1 MEIIEHK
8 HVISIIRNTLNALDA
23 RLVDHGYRIAY
34 LMEQTL
40 RHAGLYE
47 GRELRDIVMTCFLH
61 DIGAY
66 KTEEIEQLIQ
76 FETWNIYQ
84 HSVYGYL
91 FLRNLSPLRPYADI
105 VLYHHIYYRK
115 LKNHNIPYAI
125 VAQLLSLCDRLD
137 VYQLEKPLRDVEAFL
152 RQYENDYFSKEAIDL
167 FLSADAE
174 NHMLDRLYVKRQSV
188 KVNVFD
194 DIPFT
199 EAEGK
204 AYLHMISYAI
214 DFRSAFMVAHTITTT
229 SVSTTLASLCGLQQA
244 EIEKVYYGALLHDVG
259 KGAIPVTILDYPGR
273 LSEHDMAIMQSHVT
287 YSMKI
292 LHGVVDKEI
301 EGIAVRHHEK
311 LNGTGYPLGLTQ
323 QDLTLAERIVAI
335 ADIIS
340 ALIGKRSYKE
350 AYDVDRI
357 QDILQTMAKQ
367 KLLDGDVIT
376 TACENMDYILQ
387 TVKRDCTPVI
397 AMYQDI
403 QSDYKALMVKI
414 ARW

>member
-1 MEIIEHK
+1 MKVIEHK
-8 HVISIIRNTLNALDA
+8 HVIPIIRNTLNALDA
-23 RLVDHGYRIAY
+23 RLVDHGYRIAF

-40 RHAGLYE
+40 CHAGLYE
-47 GRELRDIVMTCFLH
+47 GKELRDIVMTCFLH

-76 FETWNIYQ
+76 FETWDIFQ

-105 VLYHHIYYRK
+105 VLYHHMYYRK
-115 LKNHNIPYAI
+115 LRDRQVPYAL

-137 VYQLEKPLRDVEAFL
+137 VYQLEKPLSNVETFL
-152 RQYENDYFSKEAIDL
+152 RQYEGDYFSKEAIDL
-167 FLSADAE
+167 FLSADAAC
-174 NHMLDRLYVKRQSV
+174 HMLDKLYVKREPIEV
-188 KVNVFD
+188 AVFNE
-194 DIPFT
+194 IPFT

-214 DFRSAFMVAHTITTT
+214 DFRSEYMVAHTITTT
-229 SVSTTLASLCGLQQA
+229 SVSTTLAALCGFRQT

-259 KGAIPVTILDYPGR
+259 KVAIPVTILDYPGK
-273 LSEHDMAIMQSHVT
+273 LSAHDMAVMQSHVT

-292 LHGVVDKEI
+292 LHGVVDEEI
-301 EGIAVRHHEK
+301 EHIAVRHHEK
-311 LNGTGYPLGLTQ
+311 LNGKGYPLGLKEA
-323 QDLTLAERIVAI
+323 DLTLAQRIVAI

-350 AYDVDRI
+350 AYDLNRI
-357 QDILQTMAKQ
+357 RDILQEMVKQ
-367 KLLDGDVIT
+367 HFLDHMVVH
-376 TACENMDYILQ
+376 TACEHLEHILQ

-397 AMYQDI
+397 AMYQEI
-403 QSDYKALMVKI
+403 RSDYEMLI
-414 ARW
+414 AQIAE

>member
-1 MEIIEHK
+1 
-8 HVISIIRNTLNALDA
+8 
-23 RLVDHGYRIAY
+23 
-34 LMEQTL
+34 
-40 RHAGLYE
+40 
-47 GRELRDIVMTCFLH
+47 
-61 DIGAY
+61 
-66 KTEEIEQLIQ
+66 
-76 FETWNIYQ
+76 
-84 HSVYGYL
+84 
-91 FLRNLSPLRPYADI
+91 
-105 VLYHHIYYRK
+105 
-115 LKNHNIPYAI
+115 
-125 VAQLLSLCDRLD
+125 
-137 VYQLEKPLRDVEAFL
+137 
-152 RQYENDYFSKEAIDL
+152 
-167 FLSADAE
+167 
-174 NHMLDRLYVKRQSV
+174 
-188 KVNVFD
+188 
-194 DIPFT
+194 
-199 EAEGK
+199 
-204 AYLHMISYAI
+204 
-214 DFRSAFMVAHTITTT
+214 
-229 SVSTTLASLCGLQQA
+229 
-244 EIEKVYYGALLHDVG
+244 
-259 KGAIPVTILDYPGR
+259 
-273 LSEHDMAIMQSHVT
+273 MAIMQSHVT

-350 AYDVDRI
+350 AYDVGRI

>member
-1 MEIIEHK
+1 MKVIEHK
-8 HVISIIRNTLNALDA
+8 HVIPIIRNTLNALDA
-23 RLVDHGYRIAY
+23 RLVDHGYRIAF

-40 RHAGLYE
+40 CHAGLYE
-47 GRELRDIVMTCFLH
+47 GKELRDIVMTCFLH

-76 FETWNIYQ
+76 FETWDIFQ

-115 LKNHNIPYAI
+115 LRDRQVPYAL

-137 VYQLEKPLRDVEAFL
+137 VYQLEKPLSNVETFL
-152 RQYENDYFSKEAIDL
+152 RQYEGDYFSKEAIDL
-167 FLSADAE
+167 FLMADAAC
-174 NHMLDRLYVKRQSV
+174 HMLDKLYVKREPIEV
-188 KVNVFD
+188 AVFNE
-194 DIPFT
+194 IPFT

-214 DFRSAFMVAHTITTT
+214 DFRSEYMVAHTITTT
-229 SVSTTLASLCGLQQA
+229 SVSTTLAALCGFRQT

-259 KGAIPVTILDYPGR
+259 KVAIPVTILDYPGK
-273 LSEHDMAIMQSHVT
+273 LSAHDMAVMQSHVT

-292 LHGVVDKEI
+292 LHGVVDEEI
-301 EGIAVRHHEK
+301 EHIAVRHHEK
-311 LNGTGYPLGLTQ
+311 LNGKGYPLGLKEA
-323 QDLTLAERIVAI
+323 DLTLAQRIVAI

-350 AYDVDRI
+350 AYDLNRI
-357 QDILQTMAKQ
+357 RDILQEMAKQ
-367 KLLDGDVIT
+367 HFLDRMVVH
-376 TACENMDYILQ
+376 TACEHLEHILQ

-397 AMYQDI
+397 AMYQEI
-403 QSDYKALMVKI
+403 RSDYEMLI
-414 ARW
+414 AQIAE